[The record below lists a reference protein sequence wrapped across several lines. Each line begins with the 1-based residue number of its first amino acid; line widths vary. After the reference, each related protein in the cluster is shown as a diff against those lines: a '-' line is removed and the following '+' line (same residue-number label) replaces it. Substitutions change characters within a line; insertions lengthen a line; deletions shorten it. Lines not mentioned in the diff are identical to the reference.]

1 MINELH
7 ELYNMACQL
16 EFKMEQCKA
25 HNYTYLSQS
34 YSKLLRV
41 VNEKIKTLEYNI
53 FSGGNEHSPLL
64 IVSPLTSRDKKYMPT
79 HALIHPTRENGLTV
93 KSTVLTEQIITLNK
107 TSVKKI
113 LGCLS
118 DYDLRKVN
126 RAVQISLA
134 L

>member
-53 FSGGNEHSPLL
+53 FSGGN
-64 IVSPLTSRDKKYMPT
+64 KY
-79 HALIHPTRENGLTV
+79 E
-93 KSTVLTEQIITLNK
+93 
-107 TSVKKI
+107 
-113 LGCLS
+113 
-118 DYDLRKVN
+118 
-126 RAVQISLA
+126 
-134 L
+134 

>member
-7 ELYNMACQL
+7 ELYSMACQL

-53 FSGGNEHSPLL
+53 FSGGNEHE
-64 IVSPLTSRDKKYMPT
+64 
-79 HALIHPTRENGLTV
+79 HE
-93 KSTVLTEQIITLNK
+93 
-107 TSVKKI
+107 
-113 LGCLS
+113 
-118 DYDLRKVN
+118 
-126 RAVQISLA
+126 
-134 L
+134 